1 MIQIGKEDTKATVHF
16 LVFEK
21 HILYLIVILAEY
33 I

>member
-1 MIQIGKEDTKATVHF
+1 MTQIEKEDSKATFHF

-21 HILYLIVILAEY
+21 QILYLIVILAEY